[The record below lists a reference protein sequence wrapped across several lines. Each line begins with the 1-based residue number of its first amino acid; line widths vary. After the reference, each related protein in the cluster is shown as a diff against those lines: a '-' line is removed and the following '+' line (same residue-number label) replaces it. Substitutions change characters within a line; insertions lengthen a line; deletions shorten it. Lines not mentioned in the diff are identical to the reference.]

1 MSTMDNKARIEKI
14 KEHEYQELFGVYK
27 PTFDNMHAILEDILL
42 VTDKGPKVLS
52 RFVLSI

>member
-1 MSTMDNKARIEKI
+1 MDNKARIEKI